1 MKRVLF
7 VCYAFPPMAAVGA
20 QRIVNFCKFLPKW
33 QWRPVVLTV
42 KGGVNSSWDAS
53 PLEQISDTTIYR
65 SRTFEPFARKEIAV
79 SDRPIFKM
87 EEDSRQAI
95 LNNARPSLWRRI
107 KRFIRLVMTVPDSKI
122 FWVPFGVMTGLKA
135 IRREKIDVIVSS
147 SPPVSGH
154 IIASILSR
162 LTGKPHI
169 VDFRDLWTLNHAY
182 SKRNYPMLFRKYDR
196 FWEKLVLKHAVKITT
211 ASPGFSE
218 QMENHLNGKLRGKI
232 STITNGFDYREFAAA
247 QINVRDSNRQ
257 LRMIYSGSL
266 YGDFNPVFF
275 LKVFSRWMTEKQI
288 SPEKIRVDFYGNHD
302 YDYRD
307 LLRQLHLQQTV
318 SFNGFK
324 PRKELVPLLLQA
336 DYLLLLLGFNEE
348 SRNVIPA
355 KLLEY
360 LASGAKILALAPE
373 GVTTAIIRRYNAG
386 ECLTE
391 PNENLLAKT
400 LDRILLEWE
409 NNPSRN
415 RGFRYIEEF
424 DREKL
429 VGKLAQLLDR
439 VILPAGAVE

>member
-20 QRIVNFCKFLPKW
+20 QRIVNFCKFLPRW
-33 QWRPVVLTV
+33 QWQPVVLTV

-53 PLEQISDTTIYR
+53 PLEQIPETIIYR
-65 SRTFEPFARKEIAV
+65 SWTFEPFARREIAT
-79 SDRPIFKM
+79 SSRPIFRA
-87 EEDSRQAI
+87 EEHSVQPVK
-95 LNNARPSLWRRI
+95 NAKLSLWRRI
-107 KRFIRLVMTVPDSKI
+107 KRFIRLLITVPDSNI

-135 IRREKIDVIVSS
+135 IRRERIDIIVSS

-182 SKRNYPMLFRKYDR
+182 AKRNYPAIFRKYDR
-196 FWEKLVLKHAVKITT
+196 FWERFVLKHAVGVTT
-211 ASPGFSE
+211 ASPGFSR
-218 QMENHLNGKLRGKI
+218 QMEPYLEGRLRGKI
-232 STITNGFDYREFAAA
+232 TTITNGFDYKEFSSLPE
-247 QINVRDSNRQ
+247 ICPSDKRQ
-257 LRMIYSGSL
+257 LRFLYSGSL

-275 LKVFSRWMTEKQI
+275 LKVLSRWMAAKSI
-288 SPEKIRVDFYGNHD
+288 APDRIRVEFYGNHD
-302 YDYRD
+302 YDYTD
-307 LLRQLHLQQTV
+307 FLKKLRLEQTV
-318 SFNGFK
+318 MFNGFK

-348 SRNVIPA
+348 SKNVIPA

-360 LASGAKILALAPE
+360 LASGTKILALAPE
-373 GVTTAIIRRYNAG
+373 GVTTSIIRRYRAG
-386 ECLTE
+386 ECLSE
-391 PNENLLAKT
+391 PDENLLAEI
-400 LDRILLEWE
+400 LNRILLEWE
-409 NNPSRN
+409 NNLSRN

-429 VGKLAQLLDR
+429 VGNLAQLLDKVTQR
-439 VILPAGAVE
+439 AELAE